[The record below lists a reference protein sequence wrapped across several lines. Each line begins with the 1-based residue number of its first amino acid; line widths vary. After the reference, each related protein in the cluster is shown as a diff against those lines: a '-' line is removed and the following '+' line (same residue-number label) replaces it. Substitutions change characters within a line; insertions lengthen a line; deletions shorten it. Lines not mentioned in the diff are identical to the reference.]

1 MVLAH
6 TCWSRYWWREVDITC
21 ENLILKKNMEIVVSL
36 LAVLTISIK
45 ITQLKAIVDT
55 LIKCI
60 KNLENGLYYTTLL
73 YDTLGL
79 FWRFEISHS

>member
-1 MVLAH
+1 
-6 TCWSRYWWREVDITC
+6 
-21 ENLILKKNMEIVVSL
+21 MEIVVSL

-79 FWRFEISHS
+79 F

>member
-1 MVLAH
+1 
-6 TCWSRYWWREVDITC
+6 
-21 ENLILKKNMEIVVSL
+21 MEIVVSL

-79 FWRFEISHS
+79 LFWNKSQLIICVKICILFSVVIANERKF